1 LVLVLRKKI
10 KLFIFII
17 LLPLI
22 AEADVIYP
30 LGGLRFENRGDL
42 RIVST
47 APSITE
53 TLYFLGLFDNIIA
66 VTRYDDFPEGVKEK
80 EMIGGYLDIDVEKIL
95 RLRPDIVFCEPNSG
109 IKSSVELL
117 VVKRIPVYV
126 VNIGSVLDIL
136 IAIEEMGK
144 ILCKEEEARRLLN
157 ELYKRYIRLQGL
169 LSKNNNSAL
178 IVINENPLM
187 VAGNKSF
194 VGELLGLSGFKNAYQ
209 GEYKYPVLDNET
221 LLLLNPNIVINVSES
236 VMAGDENKDK
246 DSSKILKSFFKD
258 DTKFYNISDTV
269 FIRPSPRFMEAL
281 ESLCSLNSQY
291 YCH

>member
-1 LVLVLRKKI
+1 MRKKI
-10 KLFIFII
+10 KIFIFII

-30 LGGLRFENRGDL
+30 LGGLRFENKGDL
-42 RIVST
+42 RIIST

-53 TLYFLGLFDNIIA
+53 TLYFLGLFENIIA

-95 RLRPDIVFCEPNSG
+95 SLRPDIVFCEPNSG

-117 VVKRIPVYV
+117 VVKKIPVYV
-126 VNIGSVLDIL
+126 VNVGSVLDIL
-136 IAIEEMGK
+136 LAIEEMGK

-169 LSKNNNSAL
+169 LSKGKSSAL
-178 IVINENPLM
+178 IVLNENPIM

-209 GEYKYPVLDNET
+209 GEYKYPVIDNET
-221 LLLLNPNIVINVSES
+221 LLFLNPNIVINVSES
-236 VMAGDENKDK
+236 VMVGDESRGKN
-246 DSSKILKSFFKD
+246 SSNILKTFFRD
-258 DTKFYNISDTV
+258 GTKFYNISDAV
-269 FIRPSPRFMEAL
+269 FIRPSPRFIDAL

-291 YCH
+291 YCY